1 MDYLDAIFN
10 FLNIFD
16 NSHYIKKDYNALIDK
31 NEYLGKRILSFL
43 SILITIIAIVFF
55 IYIIYLLLK

>member
-1 MDYLDAIFN
+1 MDYLDALFN
-10 FLNIFD
+10 FLNISD

>member
-31 NEYLGKRILSFL
+31 KEYLGKRILSFL

>member
-1 MDYLDAIFN
+1 MNYLDALFN

-16 NSHYIKKDYNALIDK
+16 NSNYIRKDYNALTDK

-43 SILITIIAIVFF
+43 SILITIIATVF
-55 IYIIYLLLK
+55 IIYVI

>member
-1 MDYLDAIFN
+1 MDYLDALFN
-10 FLNIFD
+10 FLNISD

-43 SILITIIAIVFF
+43 SILITTIAIVFL